1 VFLAR
6 IEGKIMSDPFERI
19 LLATE
24 HTLFDS
30 GSERLAFDLARRC
43 GVPLAAVMPVLS
55 NPEYEVIA
63 PQLAELAEQEAAA
76 KIRLLYEAATIA
88 GVQIEVNARRG
99 AEPYREIVQE
109 AADRQSDLIVI
120 RRRGERSFLSSLLVG
135 EMVSKVVAH
144 SPCNV
149 LFVPRD
155 AQMWSHGVLAG
166 VDNSPN
172 AEHVAHT
179 AAKVALRCELPLTLV
194 SVISHEGNSLRAQ
207 AESTLGHVVAVAS
220 AAGVQ
225 AQSRILVG
233 KPFEQM
239 LSAAKNL
246 SADLI
251 VVGRHGESNL
261 IRTPFGGTTH
271 KVAGLANIPVLV
283 VRS

>member
-1 VFLAR
+1 
-6 IEGKIMSDPFERI
+6 MSHPFERI

-24 HTLFDS
+24 HSEFDS
-30 GSERLAFDLARRC
+30 GSERVAFDLARHC
-43 GVPLAAVMPVLS
+43 KTPLAAVVPVFS

-63 PQLAELAEQEAAA
+63 PQLAEHAEQEAAMNI
-76 KIRLLYEAATIA
+76 KKLYEAATLA
-88 GVQIEVNARRG
+88 GVQLEVGARRG
-99 AEPYREIVQE
+99 AELYREIVQE
-109 AADRQSDLIVI
+109 AVDRKSDLIVI
-120 RRRGERSFLSSLLVG
+120 RRRGKRSFLSNLLIG

-155 AQMWSHGVLAG
+155 AQMWSRGIMAA

-172 AEHVAHT
+172 AEHVAHV
-179 AAKVALRCELPLTLV
+179 AAEVALQCRLPLTLV
-194 SVISHEGNSLRAQ
+194 GVISHDTDTLRILTERTIVHAL
-207 AESTLGHVVAVAS
+207 AIAS
-220 AAGVQ
+220 SVGVN

-233 KPFEQM
+233 KPFEQI
-239 LSAAKNL
+239 LDTAREI

-271 KVAGLANIPVLV
+271 KVGGLADIPVLV
-283 VRS
+283 VRA